1 MLIEFY
7 GQECSH
13 CMAMR
18 PLIEKLEKDLKV
30 TFERYETWHN
40 PENAHK
46 QQEYDNGVC
55 GGVPFYFN
63 TESKAAICGEVDYE
77 TLKAWAEGKPGNI
90 EL

>member
-13 CMAMR
+13 CATMR
-18 PLIEKLEKDLKV
+18 PLVERLEKELGV
-30 TFERYETWHN
+30 AFERYETWHN
-40 PENAHK
+40 PDNAK
-46 QQEYDNGVC
+46 KFQEYDNGIC

-77 TLKAWAEGKPGNI
+77 TLKAWAEGKPG
-90 EL
+90 EEQV